1 MITGIDCFRE
11 DRKAKNNSGISIA
24 MCTCNGELFLLEQ
37 LESIAKQTVLPDE
50 LIICDDQSTD
60 GTLKIIQDFQ
70 REALFDI
77 RIYSNNSK
85 LGSTKNFEKAISLC
99 LKNIIVL
106 SDQDDVWC
114 PNKIERMISVFKNY
128 PKTGYLFSDAIIVDE
143 KLQNSSFTMW
153 KRISFDF
160 RQRKDYRQ
168 GQQLKV
174 LLKHNVVTGTTMA
187 FRAELRKLILPI
199 PEQWIHDAWIALLLS
214 AANIKSTF
222 IEEPLIK
229 YRQHSNQ
236 LIGAKVLS
244 FNEQIH
250 KAYLSKLDYYKQ
262 LSKSF
267 ENVLNRLALMDKL
280 SANTELLI
288 QSKIQHLKIRQ
299 MIHEVQYWQR
309 WYWVFKE
316 ILNDRYNCFSNGWR
330 SVAKDLFF

>member
-1 MITGIDCFRE
+1 MISDIDYFKE

-60 GTLKIIQDFQ
+60 GTLKIVQDFQ
-70 REALFDI
+70 KKSPFHMK
-77 RIYSNNSK
+77 IYLNSSK

-99 LKNIIVL
+99 HKNIIVL

-114 PNKIERMISVFKNY
+114 PNKTETMISVFKNY
-128 PKTGYLFSDAIIVDE
+128 PKIGYLFSDALIVDE

-153 KRISFDF
+153 ERISFGF
-160 RQRKDYRQ
+160 LQRKDYKQ

-174 LLKHNVVTGTTMA
+174 LLKHNVVTGATIA
-187 FRAELRKLILPI
+187 FKAELRKLILPI

-214 AANIKSTF
+214 AANIKGTF

-236 LIGAKVLS
+236 LIGTKKLT
-244 FNEQIH
+244 FNKQLV
-250 KAYLSKLDYYKQ
+250 KAYLTKLDYYKQ
-262 LSKSF
+262 LSRSF

-280 SANTELLI
+280 STKTELLI
-288 QSKIQHLKIRQ
+288 RSKIHHLKIRQ
-299 MIHEVQYWQR
+299 MIHEVQYWKR

-316 ILNDRYNCFSNGWR
+316 ISNGGYNCFSNGCK
-330 SVAKDLFF
+330 SVVKDLFF

>member
-1 MITGIDCFRE
+1 MKSDIDYFKE
-11 DRKAKNNSGISIA
+11 DIKTKNNSGISIA
-24 MCTCNGELFLLEQ
+24 MCTRNGELFLLEQ

-70 REALFDI
+70 RKTSFNI
-77 RIYSNNSK
+77 RVYSNNSK
-85 LGSTKNFEKAISLC
+85 LGPTKNFEKAISLC
-99 LKNIIVL
+99 LENMIVL
-106 SDQDDVWC
+106 SDQDDFWF
-114 PNKIERMISVFKNY
+114 PNKLEKMIRAFKNQ
-128 PKTGYLFSDAIIVDE
+128 PKIGYLFSDAIIVDE
-143 KLQNSSFTMW
+143 KLQNSSFSIW
-153 KRISFDF
+153 ERISFDF
-160 RQRKDYRQ
+160 RQRKDYKQ

-174 LLKHNVVTGTTMA
+174 LLKHNVVTGATMA

-214 AANIKSTF
+214 AANIKGNF

-236 LIGAKVLS
+236 LIGTKKLT
-244 FNEQIH
+244 FNKQLR
-250 KAYLSKLDYYKQ
+250 KAYLTKLDYYKQ

-288 QSKIQHLKIRQ
+288 QSKIHHLKIRQ
-299 MIHEVQYWQR
+299 MIHVVQYWKR

-316 ILNDRYNCFSNGWR
+316 ILNGRYNCFSNGWK

>member
-1 MITGIDCFRE
+1 MISDIDYFKE

-37 LESIAKQTVLPDE
+37 LESIVKQTVLPDE

-70 REALFDI
+70 RKTSFNI

-85 LGSTKNFEKAISLC
+85 LGPTKNFEKAISLC
-99 LKNIIVL
+99 LENMIVL
-106 SDQDDVWC
+106 SDQDDFWF
-114 PNKIERMISVFKNY
+114 PNKLEKMFRVFKNQ

-143 KLQNSSFTMW
+143 KLQNSSFTIW
-153 KRISFDF
+153 ERISFDF
-160 RQRKDYRQ
+160 MQRKDYRQ

-174 LLKHNVVTGTTMA
+174 SLKHNVVTGATIA

-214 AANIKSTF
+214 AANIKGTF

-236 LIGAKVLS
+236 FIGTKALS
-244 FNEQIH
+244 FNEQI
-250 KAYLSKLDYYKQ
+250 
-262 LSKSF
+262 
-267 ENVLNRLALMDKL
+267 
-280 SANTELLI
+280 
-288 QSKIQHLKIRQ
+288 
-299 MIHEVQYWQR
+299 
-309 WYWVFKE
+309 
-316 ILNDRYNCFSNGWR
+316 
-330 SVAKDLFF
+330 

>member
-1 MITGIDCFRE
+1 MISDIDYFKE
-11 DRKAKNNSGISIA
+11 DRKAKNNSDISIA

-37 LESIAKQTVLPDE
+37 LESIAKQTVLSDE

-60 GTLKIIQDFQ
+60 ETLKVVQDFQ
-70 REALFDI
+70 KKSPFHI
-77 RIYSNNSK
+77 KIYSNSSK
-85 LGSTKNFEKAISLC
+85 LGPTKNFEKAISLC
-99 LKNIIVL
+99 NENMIVL

-114 PNKIERMISVFKNY
+114 PNKLERIISVFKNY
-128 PKTGYLFSDAIIVDE
+128 PKIGYLFSNAMIVDE

-153 KRISFDF
+153 ERISFDF
-160 RQRKDYRQ
+160 MQRKDYKQ

-174 LLKHNVVTGTTMA
+174 LLKHNVVTGATIA
-187 FRAELRKLILPI
+187 FRVGLRKLILPI

-214 AANIKSTF
+214 AANIKGTF

-236 LIGAKVLS
+236 IIGTKVLS
-244 FNEQIH
+244 FNEQIQ
-250 KAYLSKLDYYKQ
+250 KAYLNKLDYYEL

-288 QSKIQHLKIRQ
+288 QSKIHHLKIRQ
-299 MIHEVQYWQR
+299 MIHLVQYWKR
-309 WYWVFKE
+309 WYWIFKE
-316 ILNDRYNCFSNGWR
+316 ILNGRYNCFSNGWK

>member
-1 MITGIDCFRE
+1 MISDIDYFKE
-11 DRKAKNNSGISIA
+11 DKKAKNNSGISVA
-24 MCTCNGELFLLEQ
+24 MCTCNGELFLSEQ
-37 LESIAKQTVLPDE
+37 LESIAKQTFLPDE

-60 GTLKIIQDFQ
+60 ETLKVVQDFQ
-70 REALFDI
+70 KKSPFNVK
-77 RIYSNNSK
+77 IYLNSSK

-99 LKNIIVL
+99 HENIIVL

-114 PNKIERMISVFKNY
+114 PNKLERMISVFKNY
-128 PKTGYLFSDAIIVDE
+128 SKIGYLFSNAIIVDE
-143 KLQNSSFTMW
+143 KLQNSSFTIW
-153 KRISFDF
+153 ERISFDF
-160 RQRKDYRQ
+160 RQRKEYKQ

-174 LLKHNVVTGTTMA
+174 LLKHNVVTGATIA

-214 AANIKSTF
+214 AANIKGTF

-236 LIGAKVLS
+236 LIGTKRLT
-244 FNEQIH
+244 FNRQLD
-250 KAYLSKLDYYKQ
+250 KAYHTKLDYYKQ

-267 ENVLNRLALMDKL
+267 EDVVSRLILMDKL
-280 SANTELLI
+280 NANTELLI
-288 QSKIQHLKIRQ
+288 QSKIHHLNIRQ

-316 ILNDRYNCFSNGWR
+316 ILNGRYNYFSNGCK
-330 SVAKDLFF
+330 SIAKDLFF

>member
-1 MITGIDCFRE
+1 MKSNIDYFKK
-11 DRKAKNNSGISIA
+11 DIKAKNNSGISIA

-37 LESIAKQTVLPDE
+37 LESIAKQTVLPNE
-50 LIICDDQSTD
+50 LIICDDRSTD

-70 REALFDI
+70 RKTPFNI

-85 LGSTKNFEKAISLC
+85 LGPTKNFEKVISLC
-99 LKNIIVL
+99 LKNMIVL
-106 SDQDDVWC
+106 SDQDDFWF
-114 PNKIERMISVFKNY
+114 PNKLEKVIRVFKNQ

-143 KLQNSSFTMW
+143 KLHNSSFTIW
-153 KRISFDF
+153 ERISFNF
-160 RQRKDYRQ
+160 MQRKDYKQ

-174 LLKHNVVTGTTMA
+174 LLKHNVVTGATMA

-214 AANIKSTF
+214 AANIKGTF

-236 LIGAKVLS
+236 LIGTKAIS
-244 FNEQIH
+244 FNKQIQ
-250 KAYLSKLDYYKQ
+250 KAYLNKLDYYEL

-267 ENVLNRLALMDKL
+267 ENVVNRLLFMDKL
-280 SANTELLI
+280 NANTQILI
-288 QSKIQHLKIRQ
+288 ESYINHLKKRQ
-299 MIHEVQYWQR
+299 MIHEIKYWKR
-309 WYWVFKE
+309 WYWIFKE
-316 ILNDRYNCFSNGWR
+316 VLNGRYNCFSNGWK

>member
-1 MITGIDCFRE
+1 MISGIDCFRE
-11 DRKAKNNSGISIA
+11 NRKAKNNSGISIA

-99 LKNIIVL
+99 HENIIVL
-106 SDQDDVWC
+106 SDQDDFWF
-114 PNKIERMISVFKNY
+114 PNKLEKMIRVFNNQS
-128 PKTGYLFSDAIIVDE
+128 KTGYLFSDAIIVDE
-143 KLQNSSFTMW
+143 KLQNSSFTIW
-153 KRISFDF
+153 EKISFDF

-174 LLKHNVVTGTTMA
+174 LLKHNVVTGATMA

-214 AANIKSTF
+214 AANIKGTF

-236 LIGAKVLS
+236 LIGTKALS
-244 FNEQIH
+244 FNEQIQ
-250 KAYLSKLDYYKQ
+250 KAYLNKLDYYEL

-280 SANTELLI
+280 SANIELLI
-288 QSKIQHLKIRQ
+288 QSKMHHLIIRQ

-316 ILNDRYNCFSNGWR
+316 ILNDRYNCFSNGWK
-330 SVAKDLFF
+330 SVAKDIFF

>member
-1 MITGIDCFRE
+1 MISDIDYFKE
-11 DRKAKNNSGISIA
+11 DRKVKNNSGISIA

-50 LIICDDQSTD
+50 LIICDDQSSD
-60 GTLKIIQDFQ
+60 RTLKIVQDFQ
-70 REALFDI
+70 KKSPFHMK
-77 RIYSNNSK
+77 IYLNSSK

-99 LKNIIVL
+99 HENIIAL

-128 PKTGYLFSDAIIVDE
+128 PKTGYLFSDAITVDE
-143 KLQNSSFTMW
+143 KLQNSSFSIW
-153 KRISFDF
+153 ERISFNF
-160 RQRKDYRQ
+160 RQRKDYKQ

-174 LLKHNVVTGTTMA
+174 LLKHNVVTGATMA

-214 AANIKSTF
+214 AANINGTF
-222 IEEPLIK
+222 VEEPLIK

-236 LIGAKVLS
+236 LIGTKALS
-244 FNEQIH
+244 FNEQIQ
-250 KAYLSKLDYYKQ
+250 KAYLNKLDYYEL

-267 ENVLNRLALMDKL
+267 EDVLNRLILMDKL
-280 SANTELLI
+280 NVNTQLLI
-288 QSKIQHLKIRQ
+288 ESYINHLKKRQ
-299 MIHEVQYWQR
+299 MIHEIQYWKR

-316 ILNDRYNCFSNGWR
+316 ILNGHYNCFSNGWK
-330 SVAKDLFF
+330 SVVKDLFF

>member
-1 MITGIDCFRE
+1 MISDITYSKE
-11 DRKAKNNSGISIA
+11 DKKTKNNSGISIA

-70 REALFDI
+70 RKTSFNI
-77 RIYSNNSK
+77 RVYSNNSK
-85 LGSTKNFEKAISLC
+85 LGPTKNYEKAISLC
-99 LKNIIVL
+99 LENMIVL
-106 SDQDDVWC
+106 SDQDDFWF
-114 PNKIERMISVFKNY
+114 PNKLEKMIRAFKNQ
-128 PKTGYLFSDAIIVDE
+128 PKIGYLFSDAIIVDE
-143 KLQNSSFTMW
+143 KLQNSSFSIW
-153 KRISFDF
+153 ERISFNF
-160 RQRKDYRQ
+160 RQRNDYKQ

-174 LLKHNVVTGTTMA
+174 LLKHNVVTGATIA
-187 FRAELRKLILPI
+187 FRAEFRKLILPI

-214 AANIKSTF
+214 AANIKGTF

-236 LIGAKVLS
+236 LIGTKVLS
-244 FNEQIH
+244 FNEQIQ
-250 KAYLSKLDYYKQ
+250 KAYHTKLDYYKL

-280 SANTELLI
+280 SANTQLLI
-288 QSKIQHLKIRQ
+288 QSKIHHLKIRQ
-299 MIHEVQYWQR
+299 MLHEVQYWKR

-316 ILNDRYNCFSNGWR
+316 ILNGHYNCFSNGCK
-330 SVAKDLFF
+330 SVVKDLFF